1 MYHDATGEN
10 YAFEFDDG
18 FSFFL
23 FVFSEGDSDSDEEES
38 DYDEEVSAGRAGE
51 SSTAIPEAR
60 YLKENASDSD
70 DSDGKVPNLYI
81 KALVMLEDF
90 LNQALANKEAKKK
103 MSSSN
108 AKALNSMKQK
118 LKKNNKQYEDLITKC
133 RENPESE
140 DDGVTVD
147 QSEDDEDDDSEFE
160 EDPSKIAMGGSDSGD
175 EDDDEGGR
183 DGTAEGGGVWE
194 KMMSRKDKIMDKQF
208 MKDPSEITWDIV
220 NKKFKEIV
228 VACGWTHANKCME
241 EVCANMLAILD
252 ILVQDPNIVVD
263 DVVELKR
270 MKLRKGTD
278 FEDDSIDV
286 EFFKSLRGIDPH
298 TCEYRVGDYKAAA
311 KVALKRVELVYYKPQ
326 EVYDA
331 MRKLAELTEAGE
343 NEETEAG
350 DAPKV
355 VEESR
360 GPPAFVVTPELVPQR
375 WYEATSEFEATR
387 WFSTGFMTQLLASV
401 VLL

>member
-1 MYHDATGEN
+1 MASRFWTQ
-10 YAFEFDDG
+10 
-18 FSFFL
+18 
-23 FVFSEGDSDSDEEES
+23 GDSDSDEEES

-51 SSTAIPEAR
+51 SSTAAAGSR

-70 DSDGKVPNLYI
+70 DSDGQKCVVQSTKDKRFEEMSATVDQMKNAMKINDWVPNLYI

-140 DDGVTVD
+140 DDGIADD
-147 QSEDDEDDDSEFE
+147 QSEDDEEEDSEFE
-160 EDPSKIAMGGSDSGD
+160 EDPSKIAMGGSNSGD

-183 DGTAEGGGVWE
+183 DGTAEG
-194 KMMSRKDKIMDKQF
+194 
-208 MKDPSEITWDIV
+208 
-220 NKKFKEIV
+220 
-228 VACGWTHANKCME
+228 
-241 EVCANMLAILD
+241 
-252 ILVQDPNIVVD
+252 
-263 DVVELKR
+263 
-270 MKLRKGTD
+270 
-278 FEDDSIDV
+278 DV
-286 EFFKSLRGIDPH
+286 EFFKSVQCIDPH
-298 TCEYRVGDYKAAA
+298 TCEYVERLRDEPIFLVLAQNVQEYLQRVGDYKAAA

-331 MRKLAELTEAGE
+331 MRKLAKWWTGE
-343 NEETEAG
+343 NEEIEAG

-360 GPPAFVVTPELVPQR
+360 GLPAFVVTPELVPQR